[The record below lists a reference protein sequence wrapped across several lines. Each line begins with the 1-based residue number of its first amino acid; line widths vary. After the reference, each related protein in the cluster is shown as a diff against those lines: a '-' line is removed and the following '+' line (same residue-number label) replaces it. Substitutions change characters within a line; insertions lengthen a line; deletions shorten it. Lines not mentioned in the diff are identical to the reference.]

1 MIVILDECL
10 PTTFR
15 RFLPGHFV
23 STVRKEGWNGIK
35 NGKLLRLIE
44 TRFEVFITVDQGLE
58 FQQKTVGTKIGIV
71 VLKAVNNKV
80 QTLKALVPEVLS
92 VLNRIKPGQVIRVP
106 ESK

>member
-1 MIVILDECL
+1 MLAHNIQTVSPGSFCEHGSK
-10 PTTFR
+10 R
-15 RFLPGHFV
+15 RLE
-23 STVRKEGWNGIK
+23 RNQNGE
-35 NGKLLRLIE
+35 LLRLIE